1 LTTITRITMTVT
13 LVLIFLCQMDAY
25 AANRLL
31 YENFN
36 DQVIDSRLT
45 VFGNNWTILSPPQY
59 NLSNVGRDGTGRSF
73 TSGTVDAAYLCWRT
87 NVPNPW
93 PTNSFYV
100 SFWMRYPRYVTTN
113 STNENL
119 KIFYPHWDGADSYV
133 HYALAQPN
141 LVYYSAKAKG
151 TMIAYSRWL
160 NCPAMNDGKWHHYEF
175 YVNFATGASQ
185 FKYDGVMKVNDV
197 YGSGKWTNH
206 MYYFSIPSVNGR
218 SVPSDPNPGDYT
230 RQVDDVEIWDGMPSS
245 TSTSTG
251 SGGSGSSVDTTPPNA
266 TSPSPAAGAVN
277 VPVNA
282 NIYVHVKDTGSGVD
296 KSSIAMAVNGKTVT
310 PSISGSSADYTL
322 YYNPP
327 VNFSP
332 GSKVTIQVKAS
343 DLAGNQ
349 MGIKSCSFTTSS
361 N

>member
-1 LTTITRITMTVT
+1 LTRMIRNTATITM
-13 LVLIFLCQMDAY
+13 VLILLFGMDVFG
-25 AANRLL
+25 ANRLL

-36 DQVIDSRLT
+36 DQVLDSRLT
-45 VFGNNWTILSPPQY
+45 VYGNNWSVLAPPQY
-59 NLSNVGRDGTGRSF
+59 NLSSVGRDGTGHSF
-73 TSGTVDAAYLCWRT
+73 TSGTIDAAYLCWSK

-93 PTNSFYV
+93 PTNAFYT
-100 SFWMRYPRYVTTN
+100 SFWMRYPHYVTTN

-141 LVYYSAKAKG
+141 VVYYSAKAKG

-160 NCPAMNDGKWHHYEF
+160 TCPGMNDGKWHHYEF

-197 YGSGKWTNH
+197 YGSGKWTNR
-206 MYYFSIPSVNGR
+206 MYYFSIPSVCGR
-218 SVPSDPNPGDYT
+218 SVPGDINPGDYT
-230 RQVDDVEIWDGMPSS
+230 RQVDDVEVWDGMPSTAS
-245 TSTSTG
+245 AG
-251 SGGSGSSVDTTPPNA
+251 SVTTADTAPPVA
-266 TSPSPAAGAVN
+266 GTTSPAVGAVS

-282 NIYVHVKDTGSGVD
+282 NIYVHIRDTGSGVN
-296 KSSIAMAVNGKTVT
+296 KSTIAMAVNGKIVT
-310 PSISGSSADYTL
+310 PTITGTPADYTL

-327 VNFSP
+327 VNFTS
-332 GSKVTIQVKAS
+332 GSKVTVQVKGD

-349 MGIKSCSFTTSS
+349 MGIKSYSFYTTGL
-361 N
+361 